1 MGPVAEQNAAGLHP
15 LCREDA
21 QAEALTKH
29 LRQQSPRGQLVSM
42 VQELGPSDWL
52 VARPGSRMSLVQLLE
67 AAVSARAEGVV
78 VDTKDRQEAEQWM
91 ASRPQGCALAAL
103 PGLAQRAGIL
113 ASVFYGR
120 PSEQLRVT
128 AVTGTNGKTT
138 VSQGF
143 ARSLAWMGRTTVVI
157 GTLGIH
163 RFTRQ
168 GDRLAVHCLA
178 PPGLTSLDAVSLQRR
193 LADCLTQGVTD
204 VALEAS
210 SIGLAQWRF
219 TGCRFQ
225 DAALTSFSQDH
236 LDVHKTMQAY
246 AEAKSLVFQA
256 PGLIGSVRARP
267 IAGQSELPAV
277 LCTGSDILWVRV
289 VHRDAGQTAPS
300 APITSTT
307 ATAST
312 AHELLLA
319 AGAADRRGTPV
330 WLQLPGQPWH
340 APQEPCWFKPP
351 GQHNLQNAAV
361 VAGLLARQGFTAPDI
376 LHCLAH
382 FALPTGRMEPVQPVA
397 EDRPWVYVDYAHTP
411 DALGQVL
418 AALRPLAQQRGG
430 RLICLFGCG
439 GDRDP
444 EKRPIMAQVGASW
457 ADWLV
462 ITSDNPRS
470 ESPQKILQ
478 EILSGLSAEAL
489 RRATVEEDRRL
500 GIARALE
507 IAATAD
513 VVLIAGKGHETTQ
526 EIAGSKTPFDDAAIA
541 ADLLTTWYGMPS
553 LRAMAAQMVAAGV
566 CSEQSFGRLATW
578 KSDPPVIH
586 VCIDSRSVMPGSV
599 FVAIPGSRVD
609 GHDFLGQAFEK
620 GACAAIVTRPL
631 TAAQESSG
639 QLGPCI
645 VVTDAQ
651 QALSVMARVWRGAWR
666 GSLAV
671 VTGSNGKTT
680 VKEMSAAV
688 LRAGFGRHAVWATP
702 GNLNNQLGVPLSIL
716 GLRFRHRVAVLEIG
730 MNHPHEV
737 AGLAALARPDLA
749 LLTNAQREHQEFMA
763 SVRACAEENAQSFQ
777 YVKER
782 GMAVVPR
789 DPEHE
794 SLWAEMTQSRDDIR
808 HLRFGLADDH
818 EGRDAGCY
826 DGECTARVQSFLP
839 LVFTIVVSPGLAATQ
854 AGNDPQFGP
863 AQKADTD
870 GVSSPPIML
879 AGIGRHLARN
889 AAGAAALG
897 LGMGLS
903 LQQVAEG
910 LAAFTPVAGRGRLHR
925 LGPLQWLVDDSYNA
939 NPDSVLAAIEGL
951 SAVDGLHALV
961 LGDMGEVGDQG
972 PVFHA
977 EVLSA
982 ARARAISE
990 VLVFGQAM
998 ALASDQTAVGRSFD
1012 SIEALVAALSE
1023 WMDQQQQI
1031 QPQTRQTIWVK
1042 GSRFMRLERVVQ
1054 ALLSRKEHHASAG
1067 LSVAG

>member
-1 MGPVAEQNAAGLHP
+1 M
-15 LCREDA
+15 
-21 QAEALTKH
+21 
-29 LRQQSPRGQLVSM
+29 
-42 VQELGPSDWL
+42 
-52 VARPGSRMSLVQLLE
+52 
-67 AAVSARAEGVV
+67 
-78 VDTKDRQEAEQWM
+78 
-91 ASRPQGCALAAL
+91 
-103 PGLAQRAGIL
+103 
-113 ASVFYGR
+113 
-120 PSEQLRVT
+120 
-128 AVTGTNGKTT
+128 
-138 VSQGF
+138 
-143 ARSLAWMGRTTVVI
+143 
-157 GTLGIH
+157 
-163 RFTRQ
+163 
-168 GDRLAVHCLA
+168 
-178 PPGLTSLDAVSLQRR
+178 
-193 LADCLTQGVTD
+193 
-204 VALEAS
+204 
-210 SIGLAQWRF
+210 
-219 TGCRFQ
+219 
-225 DAALTSFSQDH
+225 
-236 LDVHKTMQAY
+236 
-246 AEAKSLVFQA
+246 
-256 PGLIGSVRARP
+256 
-267 IAGQSELPAV
+267 
-277 LCTGSDILWVRV
+277 
-289 VHRDAGQTAPS
+289 HRDAGQTSPS
-300 APITSTT
+300 APITST
-307 ATAST
+307 AST
-312 AHELLLA
+312 AQELLLA

-340 APQEPCWFKPP
+340 APQQPCWFKPP

-361 VAGLLARQGFTAPDI
+361 VAGLLARQGFAAPDI
-376 LHCLAH
+376 LQCLAH
-382 FALPTGRMEPVQPVA
+382 FALPAGRMDPVAPVA

-411 DALGQVL
+411 DALGQAL
-418 AALRPLAQQRGG
+418 AALRPVAQQRGG

-444 EKRPIMAQVGASW
+444 EKRPMMAQVAAQC

-478 EILSGLSAEAL
+478 EILAGLSAEAA

-526 EIAGSKTPFDDAAIA
+526 EIAGSKTAFDDAAIA
-541 ADLLTTWYGMPS
+541 ADLLSAWYGMPS
-553 LRAMAAQMVAAGV
+553 LREMAAQMASAGV
-566 CSEQSFGRLATW
+566 CTKQSFGRAGTW
-578 KSDPPVIH
+578 ELDLPVMH

-620 GACAAIVTRPL
+620 GACAAIVTRAP

-639 QLGPCI
+639 QLGHCI

-651 QALSVMARVWRGAWR
+651 QALAVMARVWRGAWR
-666 GSLAV
+666 GRLAV

-702 GNLNNQLGVPLSIL
+702 GNLNNQLGLPLSLL

-737 AGLAALARPDLA
+737 GGLAALARPDLA

-782 GMAVVPR
+782 GIVVVPR

-794 SLWAEMTQSRDDIR
+794 PLWAEMTQSRDDIR
-808 HLRFGLADDH
+808 QLRFGLAEDH

-826 DGECTARVQSFLP
+826 HGECTARVQSTLP
-839 LVFTIVVSPGLAATQ
+839 LVFTVTVSPGPATE
-854 AGNDPQFGP
+854 ASNDPQFGP
-863 AQKADTD
+863 AGKGATAS
-870 GVSSPPIML
+870 VSSPVML

-897 LGMGLS
+897 LGLGLS

-925 LGPLQWLVDDSYNA
+925 LSPLQWLVDDSYNA
-939 NPDSVLAAIEGL
+939 NPDSVLAAIDGL

-977 EVLSA
+977 EVLNA
-982 ARARAISE
+982 ARALAISE

-998 ALASDQTAVGRSFD
+998 SLASDQTAVGRSFA
-1012 SIEALVAALSE
+1012 SIESLVAALSE
-1023 WMDQQQQI
+1023 WMDQQQQL